1 MFELADYL
9 VGIYKVEDCTR
20 SLTIPNYDKERV
32 LGFGEKENVGENTI
46 TSPSVVG
53 KSQLEISPSK
63 DFSRVMDI
71 SPNKDVSQNIM
82 EVSSNKEVSQNSIA
96 VSPSKD
102 ASADMDT
109 SENLF
114 ETSLSQQ

>member
-32 LGFGEKENVGENTI
+32 LGFGQKENVGENAI
-46 TSPSVVG
+46 TSPSVA
-53 KSQLEISPSK
+53 KSQLEISTNK

-71 SPNKDVSQNIM
+71 SPNKDVSRNIM
-82 EVSSNKEVSQNSIA
+82 EVSPNKDASRNSI
-96 VSPSKD
+96 VVTPSKD
-102 ASADMDT
+102 ASVNMDT

-114 ETSLSQQ
+114 EASLSQP